1 MFIRNKSKLYL
12 AIAYT
17 GKNWFRG
24 HKRILDTGKQSE
36 EKRKD
41 QPEGKKM
48 ELHSMLVSI
57 NLGGEK
63 DHTESQLM

>member
-1 MFIRNKSKLYL
+1 MNIQF
-12 AIAYT
+12 AYT

-48 ELHSMLVSI
+48 ELHSMPVSI

-63 DHTESQLM
+63 DRTESQLM